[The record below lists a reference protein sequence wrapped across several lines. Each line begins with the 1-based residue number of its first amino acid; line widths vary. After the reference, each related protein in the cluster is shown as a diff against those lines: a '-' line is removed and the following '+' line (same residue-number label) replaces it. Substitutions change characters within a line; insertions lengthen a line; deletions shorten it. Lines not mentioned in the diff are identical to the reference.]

1 MTKALF
7 FGSFNPVHN
16 GHIQIA
22 QSALSAA
29 QIDEVVLI
37 VSPQNPFKSK
47 AELAPEEHRLKMAE
61 LSTQDLPNISVSD
74 IEFRLPKPSFTIN
87 TINQLTKKYPDDW
100 FYILMGS
107 DNLNNFSSWK
117 DYQQILDHCRLLLYK
132 RDTEEIPIKTKSA
145 YQLTVLYAPILPF
158 SSTKVRKAIKQG
170 DDISEMVP
178 SSVERYIKQHFL
190 YT

>member
-1 MTKALF
+1 MPMMNWSTKTENSSFHKSCGLTKALF

-87 TINQLTKKYPDDW
+87 TINQLTKK
-100 FYILMGS
+100 
-107 DNLNNFSSWK
+107 
-117 DYQQILDHCRLLLYK
+117 
-132 RDTEEIPIKTKSA
+132 
-145 YQLTVLYAPILPF
+145 
-158 SSTKVRKAIKQG
+158 
-170 DDISEMVP
+170 
-178 SSVERYIKQHFL
+178 
-190 YT
+190 